1 MRVAAATSSRQSAY
15 CFHILQEG
23 RSESICDKKHDNF
36 ARRVVPICG
45 QALFSR
51 IKLFFLVTIIMSQ
64 QSYTSAASAPVSAS
78 AEVAAAASAE
88 DNDTFKIL
96 IATDNHIGYLER
108 DPIRGQDSFQTF
120 EEILQIAE
128 IEQVDFVLLGGDLFH
143 HNRPTRSCLYQT
155 MKMLRRHCFGERTSR
170 VWISSDQSVNFAD
183 EFCKANYL
191 DENFNV
197 KMPVFSIHG
206 NHDDPSGVGNL
217 CALNLLQVSGLV
229 NYFGASQSIED
240 VEIHPI
246 LMKKGN
252 SSLAL
257 YGLGNIRD
265 ERLHRQ
271 WRSGHVNFVRGSQD
285 CFNLFVFHQNRAR
298 HGPTSHI
305 PEEFIDGFI
314 DLVFW
319 GHEHECRIGPEEYD
333 RFHITQPGSSVAT
346 SLSEGESQPKHIGL
360 LRIQGTEYS
369 MESIRL
375 KTTRPL
381 QFTTVTLSQ
390 VQGLN
395 RTDTKAIQTHLEGV
409 VESLIEK
416 ARIQWEEQQQQS
428 PYQLPLEEPE
438 KEMPMPLVRIRVD
451 YSGGYETFN
460 PQQFGQ
466 KFIDRV
472 ANPKDIL
479 KFQRTQTRTSVAKP
493 SELLSDLSTAIPE
506 RLDTLRVEDLV
517 NELLSRD
524 LFILPETGLEEAVMS
539 LVEKS
544 DKEAIRTFVAKSVAQ
559 TRATI
564 TVIPEDLSLD
574 YVKRKSAESKENQ
587 DQPRRQDGNAVQPT
601 QQVRGSTAQV
611 NDSDDDLLDSI
622 TPSQSSQSQRALD
635 PSISSEATPTTSRG
649 RGRGARGARGPRSA
663 RGGSTRGGARGARG
677 SSTTTS
683 RQRKRQI
690 IHDSEEEQ
698 ISEVDDDAS
707 ESTSESTSAPSTRR
721 AKAPQRA
728 ASNTAA
734 TTSSYAISSGSE
746 SEHEIH
752 VTNKRPALAS
762 SPSPPPSSSQPE
774 QQSKRRR
781 VLPGSSSSAKR

>member
-1 MRVAAATSSRQSAY
+1 
-15 CFHILQEG
+15 
-23 RSESICDKKHDNF
+23 
-36 ARRVVPICG
+36 
-45 QALFSR
+45 
-51 IKLFFLVTIIMSQ
+51 MSQ
-64 QSYTSAASAPVSAS
+64 ESSTSTRVPSGTLND
-78 AEVAAAASAE
+78 E
-88 DNDTFKIL
+88 DEDAFKIL

-155 MKMLRRHCFGERTSR
+155 MKMLRRHCLGERTSKI
-170 VWISSDQSVNFAD
+170 WISSDQSINFAD

-191 DENFNV
+191 DDNFNV

-229 NYFGASQSIED
+229 NYFGASQSIEN

-246 LMKKGN
+246 IMRKGN

-271 WRSGHVNFVRGSQD
+271 WRSGHVNFVRGAED

-319 GHEHECRIGPEEYD
+319 GHEHECRIVPESFEKFD
-333 RFHITQPGSSVAT
+333 ITQPGSSVAT
-346 SLSEGESQPKHIGL
+346 SLSEGEAEPKHIGL
-360 LRIQGTEYS
+360 LTIKGNEFS
-369 MESIRL
+369 LDKIRL

-381 QFTTVTLSQ
+381 QFATVILSR
-390 VQGLN
+390 VEGLN
-395 RTDTKAIQTHLEGV
+395 RSDTKAIQTYLEGV

-416 ARIQWEEQQQQS
+416 ARYAWEEQQQQS
-428 PYQLPLEEPE
+428 PYHLPLEDPD

-479 KFQRTQTRTSVAKP
+479 KFQRTQTRANVTAKP
-493 SELLSDLSTAIPE
+493 SEMISDLSTAIPE

-517 NELLSRD
+517 SELLSRD
-524 LFILPETGLEEAVMS
+524 LLILPETGLEEAVMS

-544 DKEAIRTFVAKSVAQ
+544 DKEAIRTFVTKSVAQ

-574 YVKRKSAESKENQ
+574 YVKRKSAESKESQ
-587 DQPRRQDGNAVQPT
+587 DQPRRQYRNAVPPT
-601 QQVRGSTAQV
+601 QEMRGNTAHV
-611 NDSDDDLLDSI
+611 NNDSDDDLIASSLR
-622 TPSQSSQSQRALD
+622 SQQSQSQSQGTVDSATSTRG
-635 PSISSEATPTTSRG
+635 SRGRSSRGGTRGATSTRGARG
-649 RGRGARGARGPRSA
+649 RGRG
-663 RGGSTRGGARGARG
+663 
-677 SSTTTS
+677 SSTTASTITS
-683 RQRKRQI
+683 RQRKRKIPQ
-690 IHDSEEEQ
+690 DSEEEEEEDQ
-698 ISEVDDDAS
+698 VESDEQDHA
-707 ESTSESTSAPSTRR
+707 STS
-721 AKAPQRA
+721 
-728 ASNTAA
+728 TAA
-734 TTSSYAISSGSE
+734 PRTTRARHAKGASSQAAYAISSDDDEDDGSY
-746 SEHEIH
+746 H
-752 VTNKRPALAS
+752 TNKRPAPAS
-762 SPSPPPSSSQPE
+762 SPSPTPPPPPPAAAASSQN
-774 QQSKRRR
+774 KRRR
-781 VLPGSSSSAKR
+781 VLPGSK

>member
-1 MRVAAATSSRQSAY
+1 
-15 CFHILQEG
+15 
-23 RSESICDKKHDNF
+23 
-36 ARRVVPICG
+36 
-45 QALFSR
+45 
-51 IKLFFLVTIIMSQ
+51 MSQ
-64 QSYTSAASAPVSAS
+64 ESSTSAAPPF
-78 AEVAAAASAE
+78 EE
-88 DNDTFKIL
+88 DEFENIFKIL

-128 IEQVDFVLLGGDLFH
+128 LEQVDFVLLGGDLFH

-155 MKMLRRHCFGERTSR
+155 MKMLRRHCFGERTSK

-191 DENFNV
+191 DDNFNV

-240 VEIHPI
+240 VDIHPI
-246 LMKKGN
+246 IMRKGD

-271 WRSGHVNFVRGSQD
+271 WRSGHVNFERGSGED

-319 GHEHECRIGPEEYD
+319 GHEHECRIVPEGFEKFD
-333 RFHITQPGSSVAT
+333 VTQPGSSVAT
-346 SLSEGESQPKHIGL
+346 SLSEGESRPKHVGL
-360 LRIQGTEYS
+360 LSIKGKDFS
-369 MESIRL
+369 LDKIRL

-390 VQGLN
+390 VEGLN
-395 RTDTKAIQTHLEGV
+395 RSDTKAIQTHLEGI

-416 ARIQWEEQQQQS
+416 ARLDWEEQQQQS
-428 PYQLPLEEPE
+428 PYQLPLEDPDM
-438 KEMPMPLVRIRVD
+438 EMPMPLVRIRVD

-479 KFQRTQTRTSVAKP
+479 KFQRTQTRTNVAKP
-493 SELLSDLSTAIPE
+493 SEMISDINTAIPE

-544 DKEAIRTFVAKSVAQ
+544 DKEAIRTFVTKSVAQ

-574 YVKRKSAESKENQ
+574 YVKRKSTESKESQ
-587 DQPRRQDGNAVQPT
+587 DQPRRQYGNAVPPIQEM
-601 QQVRGSTAQV
+601 RGNTTHV
-611 NDSDDDLLDSI
+611 NNDSDDDLMADI
-622 TPSQSSQSQRALD
+622 TTQQSRSTSTSVSGSQSQRTLD
-635 PSISSEATPTTSRG
+635 SFTTNATTRG
-649 RGRGARGARGPRSA
+649 RGSRGGATRGTTGT
-663 RGGSTRGGARGARG
+663 RGGSTRGRKRG
-677 SSTTTS
+677 SSTTSTTTITATS
-683 RQRKRQI
+683 RQRKRRIQQ
-690 IHDSEEEQ
+690 DSEEEEQSQ
-698 ISEVDDDAS
+698 ISEVDDDI
-707 ESTSESTSAPSTRR
+707 STSTSTATRAR
-721 AKAPQRA
+721 RNANTRRA
-728 ASNTAA
+728 ASNAA
-734 TTSSYAISSGSE
+734 AATSSYVISDDSE
-746 SEHEIH
+746 GEQDNIH
-752 VTNKRPALAS
+752 STNKRPAPAS
-762 SPSPPPSSSQPE
+762 SSSPSASPPPSVE
-774 QQSKRRR
+774 QNKRRR
-781 VLPGSSSSAKR
+781 VLPGSS

>member
-1 MRVAAATSSRQSAY
+1 
-15 CFHILQEG
+15 
-23 RSESICDKKHDNF
+23 
-36 ARRVVPICG
+36 
-45 QALFSR
+45 
-51 IKLFFLVTIIMSQ
+51 MSQ
-64 QSYTSAASAPVSAS
+64 ESSTSTPRAAPGTHHQDDDD
-78 AEVAAAASAE
+78 E
-88 DNDTFKIL
+88 DAFKIL

-155 MKMLRRHCFGERTSR
+155 MKMLRRHCLGERTSKI
-170 VWISSDQSVNFAD
+170 WISSDQSINFAD

-191 DENFNV
+191 DDNFNV

-229 NYFGASQSIED
+229 NYFGASQSIQD

-246 LMKKGN
+246 IMRKGT

-271 WRSGHVNFVRGSQD
+271 WRSGHVNFVRGAED

-319 GHEHECRIGPEEYD
+319 GHEHECRIVPESYEKFD
-333 RFHITQPGSSVAT
+333 ITQPGSSVAT
-346 SLSEGESQPKHIGL
+346 SLSEGEAEPKHVGL
-360 LRIQGTEYS
+360 LTIKGSEFS
-369 MESIRL
+369 LDKIRL

-381 QFTTVTLSQ
+381 QFATVILSR
-390 VQGLN
+390 VEGLN
-395 RTDTKAIQTHLEGV
+395 RSDTKAIQTYLEGI

-416 ARIQWEEQQQQS
+416 ARYAWEEQQQQS
-428 PYQLPLEEPE
+428 PYHLPLEDPDM
-438 KEMPMPLVRIRVD
+438 EMPMPLVRIRVD

-479 KFQRTQTRTSVAKP
+479 KFQRTQTRANASVKP
-493 SELLSDLSTAIPE
+493 SEMISDLNMAIPE

-517 NELLSRD
+517 SELLSRD
-524 LFILPETGLEEAVMS
+524 LLILPETGLEEAVMS

-544 DKEAIRTFVAKSVAQ
+544 DKEAIR
-559 TRATI
+559 
-564 TVIPEDLSLD
+564 
-574 YVKRKSAESKENQ
+574 
-587 DQPRRQDGNAVQPT
+587 
-601 QQVRGSTAQV
+601 
-611 NDSDDDLLDSI
+611 
-622 TPSQSSQSQRALD
+622 
-635 PSISSEATPTTSRG
+635 
-649 RGRGARGARGPRSA
+649 
-663 RGGSTRGGARGARG
+663 
-677 SSTTTS
+677 
-683 RQRKRQI
+683 
-690 IHDSEEEQ
+690 
-698 ISEVDDDAS
+698 
-707 ESTSESTSAPSTRR
+707 
-721 AKAPQRA
+721 
-728 ASNTAA
+728 
-734 TTSSYAISSGSE
+734 
-746 SEHEIH
+746 
-752 VTNKRPALAS
+752 
-762 SPSPPPSSSQPE
+762 
-774 QQSKRRR
+774 
-781 VLPGSSSSAKR
+781 

>member
-1 MRVAAATSSRQSAY
+1 
-15 CFHILQEG
+15 
-23 RSESICDKKHDNF
+23 
-36 ARRVVPICG
+36 
-45 QALFSR
+45 
-51 IKLFFLVTIIMSQ
+51 MSQ
-64 QSYTSAASAPVSAS
+64 ASSTSTPGGTSGTIHQDD
-78 AEVAAAASAE
+78 E
-88 DNDTFKIL
+88 DAFRIL

-155 MKMLRRHCFGERTSR
+155 MKMLRRHCLGERTSKI
-170 VWISSDQSVNFAD
+170 WISSDQSINFAD

-191 DENFNV
+191 DDNFNV

-229 NYFGASQSIED
+229 NYFGASQSIQD

-246 LMKKGN
+246 VMRKGN

-271 WRSGHVNFVRGSQD
+271 WRSGHVNFLRGSED

-319 GHEHECRIGPEEYD
+319 GHEHECRIVPESYEKFD
-333 RFHITQPGSSVAT
+333 ITQPGSSVAT
-346 SLSEGESQPKHIGL
+346 SLSEGEAEPKHVGL
-360 LRIQGTEYS
+360 LTIKGSEFS
-369 MESIRL
+369 LDKIRL

-381 QFTTVTLSQ
+381 QFATVILSR

-395 RTDTKAIQTHLEGV
+395 RSDTKAIQTYLEGI

-416 ARIQWEEQQQQS
+416 ARYAWEEQQQQS
-428 PYQLPLEEPE
+428 PYHLPLEDPDM
-438 KEMPMPLVRIRVD
+438 EMPMPLVRIRVD

-479 KFQRTQTRTSVAKP
+479 KFQRTQTRANVTAKP
-493 SELLSDLSTAIPE
+493 SEMISDLNLAIPE

-517 NELLSRD
+517 SELLSRD
-524 LFILPETGLEEAVMS
+524 LLILPETGLEEAVMS

-544 DKEAIRTFVAKSVAQ
+544 DKEAIRTFVTKSVAQ

-574 YVKRKSAESKENQ
+574 YVKRKSAESKESQ
-587 DQPRRQDGNAVQPT
+587 DQPRRQYGNAVLPT
-601 QQVRGSTAQV
+601 QEMRGSTTHV
-611 NDSDDDLLDSI
+611 NNDSDDDLMASPLRSQQ
-622 TPSQSSQSQRALD
+622 SQSSPSQRTLD
-635 PSISSEATPTTSRG
+635 TAIMGSTRG
-649 RGRGARGARGPRSA
+649 RGRGRGGRGGASSQSA
-663 RGGSTRGGARGARG
+663 RGRARG
-677 SSTTTS
+677 SSATVSTATHK
-683 RQRKRQI
+683 QRKRRIQQ
-690 IHDSEEEQ
+690 DSDEEEDLVESDEQ
-698 ISEVDDDAS
+698 DDAS
-707 ESTSESTSAPSTRR
+707 TS
-721 AKAPQRA
+721 
-728 ASNTAA
+728 TAA
-734 TTSSYAISSGSE
+734 PRATRARHARGASSQATYAISSDDENDGS
-746 SEHEIH
+746 HY
-752 VTNKRPALAS
+752 TNKRPAPAS
-762 SPSPPPSSSQPE
+762 SPSPTPPPPSASASQN
-774 QQSKRRR
+774 KRRR
-781 VLPGSSSSAKR
+781 VLPGSK

>member
-1 MRVAAATSSRQSAY
+1 
-15 CFHILQEG
+15 
-23 RSESICDKKHDNF
+23 
-36 ARRVVPICG
+36 
-45 QALFSR
+45 
-51 IKLFFLVTIIMSQ
+51 MSQ
-64 QSYTSAASAPVSAS
+64 RSSTSAASPF
-78 AEVAAAASAE
+78 EE
-88 DNDTFKIL
+88 DEFENIFKIL

-128 IEQVDFVLLGGDLFH
+128 LEQVDFVLLGGDLFH

-155 MKMLRRHCFGERTSR
+155 MKMLRRHCFGERTSK

-191 DENFNV
+191 DDNFNV

-240 VEIHPI
+240 VDIHPI
-246 LMKKGN
+246 VMRKGD

-271 WRSGHVNFVRGSQD
+271 WRSGHVNFERSSGED

-319 GHEHECRIGPEEYD
+319 GHEHECRIVPEGFEKFD
-333 RFHITQPGSSVAT
+333 VTQPGSSVAT
-346 SLSEGESQPKHIGL
+346 SLSEGESRPKHVGL
-360 LRIQGTEYS
+360 LSIKGKDFS
-369 MESIRL
+369 LDKIRL

-390 VQGLN
+390 VEGLN
-395 RTDTKAIQTHLEGV
+395 RSDTKAIQTHLEGI

-416 ARIQWEEQQQQS
+416 ARLDWEEQQQQS
-428 PYQLPLEEPE
+428 PYQLPLEDPDM
-438 KEMPMPLVRIRVD
+438 EMPMPLVRIRVD

-479 KFQRTQTRTSVAKP
+479 KFQRTQTRTNVAKP
-493 SELLSDLSTAIPE
+493 SEMISDLNTAIPE

-544 DKEAIRTFVAKSVAQ
+544 DKEAIRTFVTKSVAQ

-574 YVKRKSAESKENQ
+574 YVKRKSTESKESQ
-587 DQPRRQDGNAVQPT
+587 DQPRRQYGNAVPPT
-601 QQVRGSTAQV
+601 QEMRGNTTHV
-611 NDSDDDLLDSI
+611 NNDSDDDLMADI
-622 TPSQSSQSQRALD
+622 TTQQSRSTSTSVSGSQSQRTLN
-635 PSISSEATPTTSRG
+635 SFTTNTTTRG
-649 RGRGARGARGPRSA
+649 RGS
-663 RGGSTRGGARGARG
+663 RGGATRGTTGTRGSSTRGRKRG
-677 SSTTTS
+677 SSTTSTTTITATS
-683 RQRKRQI
+683 RQRKRRIQQ
-690 IHDSEEEQ
+690 DSEEEEQSQ
-698 ISEVDDDAS
+698 ISEVGDDI
-707 ESTSESTSAPSTRR
+707 STSTSTSTSTATRARR
-721 AKAPQRA
+721 NTNTRRA
-728 ASNTAA
+728 ASNAA
-734 TTSSYAISSGSE
+734 ETTSSYVISDDSE
-746 SEHEIH
+746 GEQENIH
-752 VTNKRPALAS
+752 NTNKRPAPAS
-762 SPSPPPSSSQPE
+762 SPSASPPPSVE
-774 QQSKRRR
+774 QNKRRR
-781 VLPGSSSSAKR
+781 VLPGSS

>member
-1 MRVAAATSSRQSAY
+1 
-15 CFHILQEG
+15 
-23 RSESICDKKHDNF
+23 
-36 ARRVVPICG
+36 
-45 QALFSR
+45 
-51 IKLFFLVTIIMSQ
+51 MSQ
-64 QSYTSAASAPVSAS
+64 ESTTSVVAPFN
-78 AEVAAAASAE
+78 E
-88 DNDTFKIL
+88 DEFEDVFKIL

-128 IEQVDFVLLGGDLFH
+128 LEQVDFVLLGGDLFH

-155 MKMLRRHCFGERTSR
+155 MKMLRRHCFGERTSK

-183 EFCKANYL
+183 EFCTANYL
-191 DENFNV
+191 DDNFNI

-240 VEIHPI
+240 VNIHPI
-246 LMKKGN
+246 VMRKGN

-271 WRSGHVNFVRGSQD
+271 WRSGHVNFERGSEED

-319 GHEHECRIGPEEYD
+319 GHEHECRIVPEGFEKFD
-333 RFHITQPGSSVAT
+333 VIQPGSSVAT
-346 SLSEGESQPKHIGL
+346 SLSEGESRQKHVGL
-360 LRIQGTEYS
+360 LSIKGKDFS
-369 MESIRL
+369 LDKIRL

-381 QFTTVTLSQ
+381 QFATVILSQ
-390 VQGLN
+390 IEGLN
-395 RTDTKAIQTHLEGV
+395 RSDTKAIQTHLEGV

-416 ARIQWEEQQQQS
+416 ARLDWEEQQQQS
-428 PYQLPLEEPE
+428 PYQLPLEDPDM
-438 KEMPMPLVRIRVD
+438 EMPMPLVRIRVD

-479 KFQRTQTRTSVAKP
+479 KFQRTQTRTNVAKP
-493 SELLSDLSTAIPE
+493 SEMISDLNTAIPE

-544 DKEAIRTFVAKSVAQ
+544 DKEAIRTFVTKSVAQ

-574 YVKRKSAESKENQ
+574 YVKRKSAESKESQ
-587 DQPRRQDGNAVQPT
+587 DQPRRQYGNAVPPT
-601 QQVRGSTAQV
+601 QEMRGNTTHV
-611 NDSDDDLLDSI
+611 NNDSDDDLMADI
-622 TPSQSSQSQRALD
+622 RSQQSRSTTASVSGSQSQRTLD
-635 PSISSEATPTTSRG
+635 SFTTNTTTARG
-649 RGRGARGARGPRSA
+649 RGSRGGAARGT
-663 RGGSTRGGARGARG
+663 RGGSTRGRKRG
-677 SSTTTS
+677 SSTTSTTITTTTDS
-683 RQRKRQI
+683 RQRKRRIQQ
-690 IHDSEEEQ
+690 DSDEEGQ
-698 ISEVDDDAS
+698 NYISEVDDDDNDDISA
-707 ESTSESTSAPSTRR
+707 STSTAKKTRKNTNTR
-721 AKAPQRA
+721 HA
-728 ASNTAA
+728 ASNAAA
-734 TTSSYAISSGSE
+734 TTSSYVISDDSE
-746 SEHEIH
+746 GEQDNIH
-752 VTNKRPALAS
+752 RTNKRPESAS
-762 SPSPPPSSSQPE
+762 SPSASPPPPPLPSSVE
-774 QQSKRRR
+774 QNKRRR
-781 VLPGSSSSAKR
+781 VLPGSFSSKR